1 MAKTRAT
8 HWQLATV
15 KAIKVESDTVKSFV
29 LALAE
34 WTPHLAGQHYLLR
47 LTAEDG
53 YQARRSYSI
62 SSAPE
67 RKNLIELTV
76 ERLPDGEV
84 SSYLHDYVKV
94 GDQIEVRGPQGG
106 YFVWK
111 STYKSPLWLIAGG
124 SGIVP
129 LMAMLRHRKHLSPKV
144 PVRLL
149 YSIQSPEHEIY
160 GEELAQLARIDKGFE
175 LRRTYTQRPPA
186 QWTGDQRRVDKNMLQ
201 EELAQFPSHP
211 LAYICG
217 PTAMVEFA
225 AFTLVE
231 LGIPGVRVRTERF
244 G

>member
-15 KAIKVESDTVKSFV
+15 KEIKVESDTVKSFV

-34 WTPHLAGQHYLLR
+34 WVPHLTGQHYLLR

-62 SSAPE
+62 ASAPE

-76 ERLPDGEV
+76 ERLPEGEV
-84 SSYLHDYVKV
+84 SGYLHDYVKV
-94 GDQIEVRGPQGG
+94 GDQLEIRGPQGG

-111 STYKSPLWLIAGG
+111 SSYKSSLWLIAGG

-129 LMAMLRHRKHLSPKV
+129 LMAMLRHRKHLTPKV

-149 YSIQSPEHEIY
+149 YSIKSPEHEIY
-160 GEELAQLARIDKGFE
+160 AEELAQLAREDSTLVI
-175 LRRTYTQRPPA
+175 RRTYTRQSPPK
-186 QWTGDQRRVDKNMLQ
+186 WTGDQRRIDQDILR
-201 EELAQFPSHP
+201 EELAQFPSQP

-225 AFTLVE
+225 AFTLTE
-231 LGIPGVRVRTERF
+231 LGIPAVRIRTERF